1 MKKILVG
8 VSGGIDSLATV
19 LYFKEKGYDV
29 YALYL
34 ILTEKNIVNRKRVE
48 EIYKSLKVPL
58 LIFDGRKIFKE
69 RIIDYF
75 LNTYREGKTPN
86 PCAMCNRLIK
96 FPILNEISSKN
107 SFEYFS
113 TGHYIH
119 IKDSLIFKPFDNK
132 KDQTYYVSTVEKKFL
147 KKFVNPITSFSTKED
162 IKNFVFERVKFD
174 FLKNYKE
181 SQDICFVQ
189 KDYVSFLKENGFEE
203 EEGNMLTTKGDIL
216 KKHKGFY
223 HFTIGKRAMVG
234 GSKERLFIKKIIPS
248 SNSVIVSSKK
258 ELGEKIFYL
267 SPVEVFTDDKVDLRV
282 KVRYRS
288 DEVECDME
296 RSGDGRISVKTK
308 KPIYGITPG
317 QIGVIYKN
325 DMVVLSGIIE
335 KEEV

>member
-1 MKKILVG
+1 MKRILVG

-19 LYFKEKGYDV
+19 LYFKKKGYDV
-29 YALYL
+29 YGLYL
-34 ILTEKNIVNRKRVE
+34 ILTEKNIINKDRVE
-48 EIYKSLKVPL
+48 GIYKSLKIPL
-58 LIFDGRKIFKE
+58 LIFDGREIFKE

-96 FPILNEISSKN
+96 FPILDEISSKN

-113 TGHYIH
+113 TGHYIY
-119 IKDSLIFKPFDNK
+119 IKDSLIFKPFDKK
-132 KDQTYYVSTVEKKFL
+132 KDQTYYVSTVEKKFF
-147 KKFVNPITSFSTKED
+147 KKFVNSITSFSTKED

-174 FLKNYKE
+174 FFKKYKE

-203 EEGNMLTTKGDIL
+203 EEGNMITTKGDIL
-216 KKHKGFY
+216 KKHKGFF
-223 HFTIGKRAMVG
+223 HFTIGERAMVG
-234 GSKERLFIKKIIPS
+234 GRRERLFIKKIIPS
-248 SNSVIVSSKK
+248 SKSVIVSTKK
-258 ELGEKIFYL
+258 ELGENFFHL
-267 SPVEVFTDDKVDLRV
+267 SPVEIFTDDKVDLKV

-288 DEVECDME
+288 DEVECDLE
-296 RSGDGRISVKTK
+296 KLNDGRIYVKTK

-317 QIGVIYKN
+317 QIGVIYRD